1 MSLRNTEHVIG
12 IVVYTGH
19 DSKIQMNS
27 TGAVYKISNI
37 QHITNKQIWLVFGV
51 QIFCAIIGSIIG
63 STWTVANYEAA
74 VYLGIDKE
82 DEWAS
87 TWGLLFI

>member
-1 MSLRNTEHVIG
+1 MFS
-12 IVVYTGH
+12 
-19 DSKIQMNS
+19 
-27 TGAVYKISNI
+27 
-37 QHITNKQIWLVFGV
+37 V

-63 STWTVANYEAA
+63 STWTAANYEAA
-74 VYLGIDKE
+74 VYLGIDSE